1 MEIVIQ
7 PSVEEASIVAARL
20 TAQLIGRK
28 PNAVLGLATGS
39 TPLPFY
45 RELVRM
51 HRQDGLDFSQV
62 TTFNLDEYIGLKGDH
77 PCSYRY
83 FMDENL
89 FNHINIRK
97 ENTHVPDGM
106 SEDVPGSCAT
116 YEEEIRQAGGIDL
129 QVLGIGGDG
138 HIGFNEPG
146 SSLASRTRIKTLTE
160 ETREDNAR
168 FFDSMD
174 DVPMHCITMGIGTI
188 MESRQ
193 IVFLAFSERKA
204 GIVHEA
210 TEGPI
215 TATVP
220 ASVLQ
225 MHPNVKVFLDEP
237 AAGKL
242 ARYDYYK
249 WVYDNKPEWQQF

>member
-1 MEIVIQ
+1 M
-7 PSVEEASIVAARL
+7 
-20 TAQLIGRK
+20 
-28 PNAVLGLATGS
+28 
-39 TPLPFY
+39 
-45 RELVRM
+45 
-51 HRQDGLDFSQV
+51 
-62 TTFNLDEYIGLKGDH
+62 
-77 PCSYRY
+77 
-83 FMDENL
+83 
-89 FNHINIRK
+89 
-97 ENTHVPDGM
+97 
-106 SEDVPGSCAT
+106 
-116 YEEEIRQAGGIDL
+116 

-193 IVFLAFSERKA
+193 IIFLAFGERKA
-204 GIVHEA
+204 GIVRDA
-210 TEGPI
+210 AEGAI

-225 MHPNVKVFLDEP
+225 MHPNVKVFLDEA
-237 AAGKL
+237 AAGSL